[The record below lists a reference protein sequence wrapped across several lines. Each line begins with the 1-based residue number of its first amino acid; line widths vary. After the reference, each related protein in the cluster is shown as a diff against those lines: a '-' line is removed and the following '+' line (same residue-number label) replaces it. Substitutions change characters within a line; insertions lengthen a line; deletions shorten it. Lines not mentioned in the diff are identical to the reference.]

1 MLGENVLRRTKAA
14 NILSAREPAEARF
27 SNAGHL
33 GVLGR
38 RGRREATSVSPL
50 G

>member
-1 MLGENVLRRTKAA
+1 MRTKAA
-14 NILSAREPAEARF
+14 NILSARESTKAEF
-27 SNAGHL
+27 SNAGL
-33 GVLGR
+33 IGVLGR